1 MIEGDRERVKERGWD
16 KFGLFHRLHI
26 EICPRIL
33 PNITDVNVG
42 RIRLSKRQQTRNF
55 LCFWR
60 MNFFCV
66 VIFYSCEA
74 QTQVII

>member
-33 PNITDVNVG
+33 PNIRDVNVG
-42 RIRLSKRQQTRNF
+42 RIRQNMLTRNF
-55 LCFWR
+55 RCIEELT
-60 MNFFCV
+60 FC
-66 VIFYSCEA
+66 A
-74 QTQVII
+74 L